1 MRVVLSLLAVA
12 VAAIGVIVAQGDY
25 LDPAA
30 GKSFTIA
37 VVKDGPISDEGIL
50 ELVREELSRLVTETE
65 LHLKEDPS
73 FDAGWQAARA
83 GEALTHALEDP
94 EVDIILAVGALVTQ
108 AAAQMP
114 LSKPVVSSF
123 VARDDLFGVTD
134 LEGDHSSTAN
144 LSTVLVPLQAE
155 TDLAT
160 FFGLVRFDVVGPRRR
175 RRELRQAVT
184 G

>member
-12 VAAIGVIVAQGDY
+12 VAATGVIVAQGDY

-73 FDAGWQAARA
+73 FDAEWQAARA

-94 EVDIILAVGALVTQ
+94 EVDIILAVCTAKPWHCGLLGLGIQFVEFIR
-108 AAAQMP
+108 AQF
-114 LSKPVVSSF
+114 LH
-123 VARDDLFGVTD
+123 L
-134 LEGDHSSTAN
+134 AN
-144 LSTVLVPLQAE
+144 
-155 TDLAT
+155 
-160 FFGLVRFDVVGPRRR
+160 FFGRLASCGPVRNGVV
-175 RRELRQAVT
+175 V
-184 G
+184 